1 MQTVYVLGRPLPIAS
16 LKMLKRCT
24 AYVCLCDVVF
34 CLFGHHL
41 YFKQQCF

>member
-24 AYVCLCDVVF
+24 AYVCLCDVV
-34 CLFGHHL
+34 LVNL
-41 YFKQQCF
+41 DMNENRKQL